1 MRTILFR
8 GKTINDHG
16 MLPAGSWITGGYY
29 MDDCYGG
36 CPEGRH
42 YILTWNSGGPGGFM
56 DRCEVERKSVGQYT
70 GLCDRNGKGI
80 YEGDIFENLLG
91 KYVVRYEHDGFY
103 LHNPRYI
110 ALDSEEHCD
119 LYLSTKLDEY
129 LGEVIGNRY
138 ENPDL
143 LGETDDAR

>member
-36 CPEGRH
+36 CPQGRH

-56 DRCEVERKSVGQYT
+56 DRAEVERKSIGQYT
-70 GLCDRNGKGI
+70 ELTDRNGKWI
-80 YEGDIFENLLG
+80 YEGDIFENHLG
-91 KYVVRYEHDGFY
+91 KYVVRFERGSFY
-103 LHNPRYI
+103 LHNPSYI
-110 ALDSEEHCD
+110 SLDSEEHCD
-119 LYLSTKLDEY
+119 LYLSTTMDEY
-129 LGEVIGNRY
+129 LGEIIGNIH
-138 ENPDL
+138 ENLDRLKATP
-143 LGETDDAR
+143 